1 MGNGFLKRGKGFW
14 VKGKGRR
21 VFPFPLSPFPFTP
34 PFFPM
39 PHAQLPLPNA
49 PRKVITRLVSSAL
62 TLAVNW
68 ISAEGHPF
76 FNLDALHGVRL

>member
-1 MGNGFLKRGKGFW
+1 MPNAQC
-14 VKGKGRR
+14 
-21 VFPFPLSPFPFTP
+21 PMPNAQC
-34 PFFPM
+34 PM
-39 PHAQLPLPNA
+39 PHA